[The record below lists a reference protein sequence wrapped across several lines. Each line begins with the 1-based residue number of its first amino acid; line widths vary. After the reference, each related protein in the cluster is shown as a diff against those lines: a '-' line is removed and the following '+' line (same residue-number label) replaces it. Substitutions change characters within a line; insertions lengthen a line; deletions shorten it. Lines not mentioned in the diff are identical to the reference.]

1 MAASDGSARW
11 LEPEDHLNISFLRL
25 LLLLLLSLLAPTNHL
40 SQGSPK
46 IGRQRGVEKH
56 RKRLPS
62 SRQRKNTHVIYPA
75 RSFVGQLISM
85 VRGTHQSAKTP
96 SDHDD
101 EDGDES
107 DKSQKVTDARN
118 PPLFKV

>member
-25 LLLLLLSLLAPTNHL
+25 LLLLLLSLHAPTTYRKV
-40 SQGSPK
+40 PK
-46 IGRQRGVEKH
+46 IGRQRGAEKH